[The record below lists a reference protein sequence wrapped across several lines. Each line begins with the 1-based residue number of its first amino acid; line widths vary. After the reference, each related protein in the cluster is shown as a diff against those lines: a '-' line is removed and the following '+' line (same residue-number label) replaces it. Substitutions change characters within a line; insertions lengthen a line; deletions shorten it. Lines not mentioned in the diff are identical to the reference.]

1 MKKIYTLLTLFVA
14 SLLGIA
20 AQAETRTVTFHVDDP
35 SHIASVKI
43 YSTDIT
49 LSFDDNNTLQMT
61 FGESSDLMRLIFEAA
76 DGCKITSMEKTDGS
90 SFSYSY
96 VVYPTPSSSVP
107 RTEVEFTAWDSW
119 DGFYV
124 EDGDEVN
131 IETMEEQKKIFT
143 FKGNPDHFLKLQ
155 QFTADET
162 PSEDGIWTIDVTD
175 TYRAVYFYV
184 KEDCRFKKVTDSK
197 GNEISFSS
205 SNNYFYVSPGSYSES
220 ETFTVDSY
228 NLEESRTAS
237 LTVNIDGNPAL
248 VNLQR
253 NGSSVALTE
262 TASVVTFNPETET
275 SFKVSHKN
283 YTSSDLYKVTL
294 NGTILE
300 SDGGYYPSYS
310 FVANDGDELN
320 IQVESDIDVPVKFVF
335 TNPGTEG
342 ALSSVYSN
350 GVTYSAE
357 EALFEGF
364 SLKLGSSII
373 VEGNEDEFKIEEILY
388 NGVDD
393 YSGTIDTED
402 EYVVTITATKIPTKD
417 ITIKCDAWE
426 HVYFQDSNSYYN
438 NIELTGTETI
448 LSYKEFPYYLKA
460 YAKDGYILQSV
471 TDEAGNN
478 LLDDYYGRIY
488 DFTEGMIIVVDAKEF
503 VRDQE
508 MVIFLEDVEWKRQD
522 ITLNDYTDFEKKVT
536 LDPGY
541 NHVLFGEN
549 DFSNG
554 YFPLSPVEGE
564 LVMYLNDEKVEMEFK
579 WGDYYPVGFEA
590 IKAGDV
596 LKIYAEEKE
605 PHTISYDIA
614 EGVNAAVFHDHVT
627 AVESPAT
634 HAVLPGTEIHIK
646 PVATMAAR
654 AAASPLVVK
663 VNDQAIEPA
672 ADGVYTITA
681 DGDKNIKVE
690 NDPSTSIAEIS
701 AGAADKAFDI
711 MGRRVNANHRGITIV
726 NGKKVMK

>member
-1 MKKIYTLLTLFVA
+1 MKKIYSLLTLFVA
-14 SLLGIA
+14 SLLGMA

-43 YSTDIT
+43 YSTDVT

-61 FGESSDLMRLIFEAA
+61 FGEEYGQRTLVFEAA
-76 DGCKITSMEKTDGS
+76 DNCKITSIKKADGS
-90 SFSYSY
+90 
-96 VVYPTPSSSVP
+96 VYSSSWVLYP
-107 RTEVEFTAWDSW
+107 DPNRSPETKVEFCAYNDE
-119 DGFYV
+119 FLV
-124 EDGDEVN
+124 EDGDVVN
-131 IETMEEQKKIFT
+131 IETQEAQSKIFT
-143 FKGNPDHFLKLQ
+143 IKANPDHIKYVY
-155 QFTADET
+155 AGSNKIYMDET
-162 PSEDGIWTIDVTD
+162 GIVSYNVTD
-175 TYRAVYFYV
+175 LYYLYVYLNDDHILRTVTDDEGNEQKYTYSSYSNYISFKVSDYPASATFNIDSYS
-184 KEDCRFKKVTDSK
+184 KED
-197 GNEISFSS
+197 
-205 SNNYFYVSPGSYSES
+205 
-220 ETFTVDSY
+220 
-228 NLEESRTAS
+228 LRTAS
-237 LTVNIDGNPAL
+237 LTVNVDGDPSR
-248 VNLQR
+248 VYFKR
-253 NGSSVALTE
+253 NGEQIKLTE
-262 TASVVTFNPETET
+262 ESTTIKFNPETET
-275 SFKVSHKN
+275 GFELYH
-283 YTSSDLYKVTL
+283 TSYSSSKLFSVTV
-294 NGTILE
+294 NGTALVPEGRYNI
-300 SDGGYYPSYS
+300 YS
-310 FVANDGDELN
+310 FNANDGDELN
-320 IQVESDIDVPVKFVF
+320 IQVESNVEVPVKFVF
-335 TNPGTEG
+335 TNPDTEG
-342 ALSSVYSN
+342 ALSQVYSN
-350 GVTYSAE
+350 GVYYTAE

-373 VEGNEDEFKIEEILY
+373 VEGNEDEFEIDEILY
-388 NGVDD
+388 NGVAD

-488 DFTEGMIIVVDAKEF
+488 DFTEGMTIVVDAKEF

-596 LKIYAEEKE
+596 LKIYAEEKDT
-605 PHTISYDIA
+605 HTISYDIA

-627 AVESPAT
+627 AIESPAT

-663 VNDQAIEPA
+663 VNDQTIEPA

-701 AGAADKAFDI
+701 ADAADKAFDI